1 MPQFTRAMSARSRGE
16 RVRAERRKA
25 ESKDVSKSVDFRSG
39 IAASLKDIRCLLEQ
53 EGVKSVIIDIDEA
66 HLPLFNEA
74 LYSHELAGYEIQ
86 QDPQIANRFRIAD
99 KILF

>member
-1 MPQFTRAMSARSRGE
+1 MPQFTRAMSARRRGE

-25 ESKDVSKSVDFRSG
+25 ENKDISKSVDFRSG
-39 IAASLKDIRCLLEQ
+39 IVASLKDIRCLLEQ

-74 LYSHELAGYEIQ
+74 LFSHELAGYDIQ

-99 KILF
+99 KVLF

>member
-1 MPQFTRAMSARSRGE
+1 MPQFTRALSARNRGE

-39 IAASLKDIRCLLEQ
+39 IVASLKDVRCLLEQ
-53 EGVKSVIIDIDEA
+53 EGVKSVIILIDEA

-74 LYSHELAGYEIQ
+74 LYSHELAGYDIQ
-86 QDPQIANRFRIAD
+86 QDPQIANKFRIAD